1 VHYFFVKKDFDDLNQ
16 EIAATCDRIKDAGKE
31 MGLSCQEGAE
41 TFHDNFAY
49 EQGQRDQEMWSDR
62 LRQLVRVRNNVRVIV
77 PGPNHGQVRIGRLIT
92 VRDLSSGK
100 EKVFRVGS
108 YMIFKGKEVD
118 DILTLSYDAPLPKAL
133 IGAKEGEKRE
143 AFFGG
148 KRHHFEVV
156 KID

>member
-1 VHYFFVKKDFDDLNQ
+1 MHYFFTKSDFDALNN
-16 EIAATCDRIKDAGKE
+16 EITGVCDRIKDAGKE

-62 LRQLVRVRNNVRVIV
+62 VRELVRVRNNAQIIT
-77 PGPNHGQVRIGRLIT
+77 PGLNIGQVRIGRLIT
-92 VRDLSSGK
+92 VRDLDSGA

-108 YMIFKGKEVD
+108 YMVFEETND
-118 DILTLSYDAPLPKAL
+118 PPTLSYDAPLPKSL
-133 IGAKEGEKRE
+133 IGAKEGEERE

-148 KRHHFEVV
+148 EKHHLKVV
-156 KID
+156 KIE